1 MATTVWLTKGGSRGR
16 EGQRGR
22 KGRKMRGG
30 VAERG
35 GTGRGHRKEN
45 KREERSDD
53 GGGVS
58 LTLEHD
64 PSGSQ
69 NIRKSR

>member
-1 MATTVWLTKGGSRGR
+1 MDTTVWLTKGESRGR

-35 GTGRGHRKEN
+35 GTGSGHRKET
-45 KREERSDD
+45 RGERDLMMVE
-53 GGGVS
+53 GR
-58 LTLEHD
+58 H
-64 PSGSQ
+64 
-69 NIRKSR
+69 